1 MEKLIFGFSVA
12 MLLASGCGKDEAF
25 ENAKVHK
32 CNLEKYVAEAKAAP
46 DDKRLM
52 ESVKE
57 TTSMLSIV
65 VEGASDPAALRAKL
79 ATHKCG
85 N

>member
-1 MEKLIFGFSVA
+1 MAKLILGFSVA
-12 MLLASGCGKDEAF
+12 LLLGSGCGKDEAF

-32 CNLEKYVAEAKAAP
+32 CNLEKYMAEAQPAP
-46 DDKRLM
+46 DDKRVM
-52 ESVKE
+52 EKVKE

-65 VEGASDPAALRAKL
+65 VEGASDPTALRAKL
-79 ATHKCG
+79 AAHKCA